1 MEIGWEG
8 RQREESQM
16 TTRLL
21 ALVMGWVG
29 CVICQDGKTRRW
41 AGFQDGGGGGE
52 ELTSL
57 IYFQSQ
63 SHQLI
68 SLCQPHSPHCVTYH
82 HNPHPHP
89 TLPQVCLTFSELP
102 QQQEE

>member
-52 ELTSL
+52 
-57 IYFQSQ
+57 
-63 SHQLI
+63 
-68 SLCQPHSPHCVTYH
+68 
-82 HNPHPHP
+82 
-89 TLPQVCLTFSELP
+89 
-102 QQQEE
+102 